1 MKKYSDVFVYKKGL
15 LISKKTTVSLFF
27 DSNIISGTGLKKS
40 YTSND
45 YEQSKFNLEISTV
58 KDCTLVDF
66 SEVKSIQLT
75 AQVDRMGTKYI
86 DTYVLPIGNKNDI
99 DTVYNEINEC
109 FNEHINR
116 KKKIEEFQN
125 ERLLIQREQEEKERQ
140 RQNDITNFYNATY
153 DFHIKE
159 NTPMYTLF
167 KRENECS
174 IIYIGDDKSINL
186 LAIDGEKKY
195 EVHGV
200 IKYEEI
206 HYYERAGQIHYATN
220 INADYIGSE
229 SFGGSFTGG
238 NASVGATILGGLLFG
253 TMGMAV
259 GAMASYK
266 TAQYIPPTYTPSK
279 LNIKSEIARIDE
291 RSVILNYYSEK
302 HKQYI
307 DIELPQDIFNLMQ
320 TYLPNKKYDI
330 VIELEKQ
337 NATQNIKSEDT
348 VIARLQKL
356 KQLYEMELI
365 SKDEYAERKKEILCE
380 V

>member
-1 MKKYSDVFVYKKGL
+1 MKRYSDVFVYKKGL
-15 LISKKTTVSLFF
+15 LTSKKTTVYISF
-27 DSNIISGTGLKKS
+27 DNDVVSGTGLIKS
-40 YTSND
+40 YNSND
-45 YEQSKFNLEISTV
+45 YEQSNFNFEISTI
-58 KDCTLVDF
+58 KDCKIINF
-66 SEVKSIQLT
+66 SEVKSIQIT
-75 AQVDRMGTKYI
+75 AHVNRMGTKYV
-86 DTYVLPIGNKNDI
+86 DTYVLPIGNKNDVDAI
-99 DTVYNEINEC
+99 YNEINEC
-109 FNEHINR
+109 FNAYIDR
-116 KKKIEEFQN
+116 QN
-125 ERLLIQREQEEKERQ
+125 KQLLIQREQEEKELRRQ
-140 RQNDITNFYNATY
+140 LDISNFYNDTY
-153 DFHIKE
+153 IFHIKE
-159 NTPMYTLF
+159 NTPVFTLF
-167 KRENECS
+167 KHVNECS
-174 IIYIGDDKSINL
+174 VIYIGDDKSINL

-220 INADYIGSE
+220 ITADYTGSG

-238 NASVGATILGGLLFG
+238 KTSVRATLLGGLLFG